1 MKTVLLVD
9 DEFALVEVLTSVLE
23 EEGFRVITAANGLE
37 GLARLGEG
45 LPDVALVD
53 VMMPRMGGPEM
64 LEKMRAHPQLAEVPV
79 ILMSAAQRMAQM
91 VEGAGAAAFLHKPFR
106 VPTLLSALRKVLGEW

>member
-1 MKTVLLVD
+1 MKTVLLID

-23 EEGFRVITAANGLE
+23 EEGLRVIAAANGLE
-37 GLARLGEG
+37 GLQRLGEE

-64 LEKMRAHPQLAEVPV
+64 LEKMRADPKLAGIPV
-79 ILMSAAQRMAQM
+79 ILMSAAERM
-91 VEGAGAAAFLHKPFR
+91 VKLVNGVGAAAFLHKPFR
-106 VPTLLSALRKVLGEW
+106 VPTLLTTLRNVIGEW

>member
-23 EEGFRVITAANGLE
+23 EEGFRVIAAANGLE
-37 GLARLGEG
+37 ALQRLDEEV
-45 LPDVALVD
+45 PDVALVD

-64 LEKMRAHPQLAEVPV
+64 MEKMRDNPRLAGVPV
-79 ILMSAAQRMAQM
+79 ILMSAAERMAKLSD
-91 VEGAGAAAFLHKPFR
+91 VVGGVAAFLHKPFR
-106 VPTLLSALRKVLGEW
+106 VPVLLATLRKVLGE